1 MGDSYEA
8 RWLARGP
15 GGDHPAGGAGA
26 GRNAPPAP
34 AVILAQAAP
43 PEVCNEI
50 YQPVCATDPAGK
62 RVTYPNACYAR
73 RARATNITPGEC
85 PK

>member
-1 MGDSYEA
+1 MKHAGS
-8 RWLARGP
+8 LAVLAAIILP
-15 GGDHPAGGAGA
+15 GAPALAA
-26 GRNAPPAP
+26 MQRPAP

>member
-1 MGDSYEA
+1 MKRAGPFA
-8 RWLARGP
+8 ILAAIILFG
-15 GGDHPAGGAGA
+15 
-26 GRNAPPAP
+26 AP
-34 AVILAQAAP
+34 ALAATHRPARVILAQAAP
-43 PEVCNEI
+43 PEICTEV

-73 RARATNITPGEC
+73 RAQATNITPGEC